1 MQVVTY
7 LHNRF
12 QKHIREDRLAKPP
25 ALESAFD
32 TALSHVQRSISS
44 GMKTSGGSSARPQ
57 LETLETELRQE
68 RAKAL
73 KVGTVD
79 REWLQKTVR
88 WVVEWVPEK
97 DVTLVA
103 TIGAIA
109 RTRPSAVS

>member
-12 QKHIREDRLAKPP
+12 HKYVSGGGLAKPTN
-25 ALESAFD
+25 LESAFD
-32 TALSHVQRSISS
+32 TALTQVRRSIAS

-57 LETLETELRQE
+57 LETLETELRRE

-73 KVGTVD
+73 ELGIID

-88 WVVEWVPEK
+88 WVVEWVPDTEL
-97 DVTLVA
+97 TLVA
-103 TIGAIA
+103 VLGRIA
-109 RTRPSAVS
+109 RAAPSG